1 MPDDNKFVSYHS
13 KMIPFQDWLNTEA
26 IKKPPTIV
34 ITRESLSNTFL
45 MDIRYADFS
54 AVLDIPNGYPKS
66 KCYIVPQYKPLSYI
80 SFHPYNAK
88 VSVYAL
94 RGNLIQLPLLHFVFH
109 SSFLFSSSSDDGN
122 DYNESNN
129 SSETCSFNTS
139 MLSECQIVG
148 SPLTYDKPTHPFFLT
163 ASRNVV
169 IIIRVQ

>member
-26 IKKPPTIV
+26 MKKPPTIV

-66 KCYIVPQYKPLSYI
+66 KCYIVPPYKPLSYI
-80 SFHPYNAK
+80 SFHPHNAK

-94 RGNLIQLPLLHFVFH
+94 RGNLIQLP
-109 SSFLFSSSSDDGN
+109 SSTLFS
-122 DYNESNN
+122 
-129 SSETCSFNTS
+129 
-139 MLSECQIVG
+139 V
-148 SPLTYDKPTHPFFLT
+148 HPFCFLHHQMT
-163 ASRNVV
+163 ATITMKATIMARPAASTQVC
-169 IIIRVQ
+169 